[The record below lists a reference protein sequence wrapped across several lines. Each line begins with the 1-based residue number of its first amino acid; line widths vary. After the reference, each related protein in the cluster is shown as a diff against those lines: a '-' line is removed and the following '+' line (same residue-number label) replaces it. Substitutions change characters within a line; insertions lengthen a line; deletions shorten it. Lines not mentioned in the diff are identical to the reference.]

1 MYHGAVEEYKIL
13 QPYGLDFGNA
23 FQRPGFSL
31 FTFVNKDDS
40 IGWAI
45 FQVTKKLLEE
55 YGIGKTSGCNWSKE
69 VVLTRDTYNRLVTI
83 LDGIPNQKKTYYVYT
98 VKVEKDFVLGFGHST
113 NTKNCVTIR
122 NKNIVPYKTDRYIL
136 TKDALDAHSCIIER
150 EEDFTKGEL
159 LKMNGINGR
168 FLTPFMINDPMN
180 NWKVYKQIKQAIL
193 SGEITY
199 DDDSLNDYIKKN
211 HIPIGRLFRE
221 SSELYTEG
229 LLKKKSKN
237 LFFISET
244 NMNGKTLQPRIPDN
258 FLVKNGYE
266 DSETPRVCFCPT
278 VRQCLT
284 ALSKNVR
291 EKEFFVHIPA
301 SNQSTDIYKP
311 SVKEVPDAKITGEV
325 WIKRPVKIKCIGKIK
340 VTGVQSGRK
349 YEHKYRYGSKTAI
362 LYEWNFKYVATEEEY
377 KTAVRIGK
385 QILSD
390 PKFADLKL
398 IYTVTLYS
406 YDGSCFLSYV
416 TDALK
421 SKYSN
426 LSSDEFMDLFLPLDD
441 KFYDELKESLL
452 KEKISIEIEGDE
464 DSGFISINKKHLSYH
479 NESKDSVYLEAKR
492 SELPDEAFG
501 IPEDRKFPLD
511 TKKRVISA
519 IRLFGHAEEGKKKEL
534 AKRIAKR
541 AADYG
546 IKISETTQ
554 VYKYLHM
561 DDEKEMTESVV
572 VKFDPNHKT
581 KKSSKKFKFIDLTD
595 PEVDKYLKNDSY
607 CKKHINWIHDSA
619 KGEIV
624 VDEDSD
630 TFAGYVFIWKTKN
643 TGFIA
648 PLHVFEKYRGCG
660 LGARLLKD
668 AIQKYDAVDLCV
680 LKTNKVAIKLY
691 KDNGFVIIGDGNN
704 KKEYWMKLKSKLTD
718 EEKTKVIT
726 ESVDD
731 LSPDLKD
738 IIKVNHKLNYFEYII
753 VVNGRVIT
761 QIKREDFDHYR
772 TMSPREFKK
781 YHGGICWDYA
791 MFEAFYFKKH
801 FPRIKTKMFF
811 TAFECDGTPTH
822 TFLLFYLNNKCY
834 WFESSWKSHCGVYEF
849 DSEDAAL
856 TYITK
861 QLRSE
866 KKNVKYTFVTEYNAM
881 DVSLQNL
888 PGDEYVDKLLN
899 QEEYK
904 FSNVY
909 SEMREVFRED
919 IRL

>member
-1 MYHGAVEEYKIL
+1 MIRRVSVLTERVLNHFYKFLYHGAIDYYKIL

-23 FQRPGFSL
+23 FQKPGFSL
-31 FTFVNKDDS
+31 FTFVDKEDS
-40 IGWAI
+40 IGWAV

-69 VVLTRDTYNRLVTI
+69 VVLTRDTYNRLVAI

-150 EEDFTKGEL
+150 EEDFTKEEL

-211 HIPIGRLFRE
+211 HIPISRLFNE
-221 SSELYTEG
+221 SVYKSSLNKSF
-229 LLKKKSKN
+229 KKKGHKSLSDFKRIKIADMKN
-237 LFFISET
+237 EL
-244 NMNGKTLQPRIPDN
+244 PD
-258 FLVKNGYE
+258 
-266 DSETPRVCFCPT
+266 
-278 VRQCLT
+278 Q
-284 ALSKNVR
+284 
-291 EKEFFVHIPA
+291 
-301 SNQSTDIYKP
+301 YK
-311 SVKEVPDAKITGEV
+311 KQI
-325 WIKRPVKIKCIGKIK
+325 KIKDFDEYDHGYIWVDENDDFVALCTVSDLLNTGKFSWMKWI
-340 VTGVQSGRK
+340 SGIEVSKK
-349 YEHKYRYGSKTAI
+349 YKGYGLSYQLLDVAVNELKGNTLSVASDNKIAI
-362 LYEWNFKYVATEEEY
+362 HLYEKYGFV
-377 KTAVRIGK
+377 I
-385 QILSD
+385 D
-390 PKFADLKL
+390 
-398 IYTVTLYS
+398 
-406 YDGSCFLSYV
+406 
-416 TDALK
+416 TDK
-421 SKYSN
+421 KNSKYY
-426 LSSDEFMDLFLPLDD
+426 LMYLPSS
-441 KFYDELKESLL
+441 KKE
-452 KEKISIEIEGDE
+452 G
-464 DSGFISINKKHLSYH
+464 
-479 NESKDSVYLEAKR
+479 VYTEAKR

-561 DDEKEMTESVV
+561 DNEKEMTESAV

-581 KKSSKKFKFIDLTD
+581 KKSSKKFKFIDLKD
-595 PEVDKYLKNDSY
+595 PAVDKYLNDDSY
-607 CKKHINWIHDSA
+607 CKKHIKWIHDSA

-630 TFAGYVFIWKTKN
+630 TFSGYIFIWKTKN

-660 LGARLLKD
+660 LGTRLLKD
-668 AIQKYDAVDLCV
+668 AIQKYDAIDLCV

-731 LSPDLKD
+731 LSPVLQD

-761 QIKREDFDHYR
+761 QIKREDFDHYH

-791 MFEAFYFKKH
+791 MFEAFYFKKY
-801 FPRIKTKMFF
+801 FPRIKTKTFF

-881 DVSLQNL
+881 DTSLQNL

>member
-1 MYHGAVEEYKIL
+1 MMIRRVSVLTERVLNHFYKFLYHGAVEEYKIL

-31 FTFVNKDDS
+31 FTFVNKNDS

-69 VVLTRDTYNRLVTI
+69 VVLTRDTYNRLVAI

-150 EEDFTKGEL
+150 EEDFTKEEL

-211 HIPIGRLFRE
+211 HISISRLFRE
-221 SSELYTEG
+221 SSELYT
-229 LLKKKSKN
+229 
-237 LFFISET
+237 
-244 NMNGKTLQPRIPDN
+244 
-258 FLVKNGYE
+258 
-266 DSETPRVCFCPT
+266 
-278 VRQCLT
+278 
-284 ALSKNVR
+284 
-291 EKEFFVHIPA
+291 
-301 SNQSTDIYKP
+301 
-311 SVKEVPDAKITGEV
+311 
-325 WIKRPVKIKCIGKIK
+325 
-340 VTGVQSGRK
+340 
-349 YEHKYRYGSKTAI
+349 
-362 LYEWNFKYVATEEEY
+362 
-377 KTAVRIGK
+377 
-385 QILSD
+385 
-390 PKFADLKL
+390 
-398 IYTVTLYS
+398 
-406 YDGSCFLSYV
+406 
-416 TDALK
+416 
-421 SKYSN
+421 
-426 LSSDEFMDLFLPLDD
+426 
-441 KFYDELKESLL
+441 
-452 KEKISIEIEGDE
+452 
-464 DSGFISINKKHLSYH
+464 
-479 NESKDSVYLEAKR
+479 EAKR

-561 DDEKEMTESVV
+561 DDEKEMTESAV

-595 PEVDKYLKNDSY
+595 PEVDKYLNDDSY

-660 LGARLLKD
+660 LGTRLLKD

-680 LKTNKVAIKLY
+680 LKTNKVATKLY

-731 LSPDLKD
+731 LSPVLQD

-772 TMSPREFKK
+772 TMSTREFKK
-781 YHGGICWDYA
+781 YRGGICWDYT

-801 FPRIKTKMFF
+801 FPRIKTKTFF

-834 WFESSWKSHCGVYEF
+834 WFESSWKSHCGIYEF

-904 FSNVY
+904 FSNVH